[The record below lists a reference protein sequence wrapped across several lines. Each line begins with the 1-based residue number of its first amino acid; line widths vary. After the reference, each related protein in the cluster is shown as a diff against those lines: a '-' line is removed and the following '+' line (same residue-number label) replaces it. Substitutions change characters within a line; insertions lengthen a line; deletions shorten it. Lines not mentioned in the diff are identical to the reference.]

1 VAKRASTG
9 YSFVVGIDKPAGMT
23 SHDVVDVCRR
33 IYGERRIGH
42 TGTLDPAATGALA
55 ICIGPATRLD
65 PYLTAHDKEYGFSIV
80 FGSATD
86 TDDAEGQVIRTCSVP
101 DEVRDP
107 VFARAFVERLV
118 GTSKQLPP
126 VYSAVKVDGR
136 RSYEAARSGS
146 IIDLKPRD
154 IEIYEAVLS
163 DIGDG
168 ASSSPVW
175 QVRASVSAGTY
186 IRSIARDTGA
196 ALGTCAHVGALRRLR
211 SGNLQVCDCVDL
223 ESLAADPFGSILDPV
238 KLLGKRFI
246 FADDAQKAA
255 VLSGRILP
263 ADGLHLYSY
272 DARVGQDFAM
282 CGCTSGVHPVQ
293 EPLFPGEIVG
303 IVAHTTL
310 QALYEYDAERAV
322 LKSRCGFAVG
332 VKRGSDIQSR

>member
-23 SHDVVDVCRR
+23 SHDVVDACRR

-55 ICIGPATRLD
+55 VCIGPATRLD

-86 TDDAEGQVIRTCSVP
+86 TDDGEGQVTRTCAVP
-101 DEVRDP
+101 DEVHDP
-107 VFARAFVERLV
+107 TFARAFVSRLT
-118 GTSKQLPP
+118 GPSKQLPP
-126 VYSAVKVDGR
+126 VYSAVKVNGR

-146 IIDLKPRD
+146 IIELKPRD
-154 IEIYEAVLS
+154 IEIYEAALS
-163 DIGDG
+163 DIDQTVPS
-168 ASSSPVW
+168 APAW
-175 QVRASVSAGTY
+175 QIRASVSAGTY

-196 ALGTCAHVGALRRLR
+196 ALGTCAHVGMLRRLR
-211 SGNLQVCDCVDL
+211 SGNLRVCDCVDL

-238 KLLGKRFI
+238 KLLGKRFV
-246 FADDAQKAA
+246 FADDEQTAA
-255 VLSGRILP
+255 VLCGRVLP
-263 ADGLHLYSY
+263 VDGLHLYAY

-282 CGCTSGVHPVQ
+282 CGCTSGVHLTQ
-293 EPLFPGEIVG
+293 RPLQPGEIVG
-303 IVAHTTL
+303 VVSHTTL
-310 QALYEYDAERAV
+310 EALYEYDADRAV

-332 VKRGSDIQSR
+332 VRRGSDI